1 MIEFRGARRRLV
13 ETLREKGVTDLAV
26 LRAVDLVPRH
36 LFVPDGLVH
45 RAYEDSALPLGDGQT
60 ISQPFVHAMSLQ
72 LLQLTGTERV
82 LEVGTGSGYQT
93 ALLATLAAQVFTVE
107 RMRPLLDRAREALR
121 QCGANNVSLMLG
133 DGSIG
138 WREQAPFDAIVVSAA
153 ATEVPEPLAEQLA
166 EGGRMVIPIGSAAQQ
181 SLTLFHKVGGV
192 IRRRDIFAV
201 KFVPLRGR
209 FGSGKT

>member
-1 MIEFRGARRRLV
+1 VIEFRGARRRLV

-26 LRAVDLVPRH
+26 LRAVDIVPRH
-36 LFVPDGLVH
+36 LFVPGGLVH

-72 LLQLTGTERV
+72 LLQLTGAERV

-93 ALLATLAAQVFTVE
+93 ALLATLAAQVFSVE
-107 RMRPLLDRAREALR
+107 RVPSLLDRAREALR
-121 QCGANNVSLMLG
+121 KCGASNVSLMLG

-181 SLTLFHKVGGV
+181 SLTLFHKVSGA
-192 IRRRDIFAV
+192 IQRRDIFAV

-209 FGSGKT
+209 FGSKKT